1 MKMYRENDSVVYT
14 DETGRKIDTFVIFD
28 TDHLTGIT
36 HINHNNLQVS
46 ANELELH
53 PRSANGCSMPMDDSI
68 SFELFK
74 QLKEK
79 YLKRDEMA
87 HARGQMN
94 ADARVI
100 NILAKAS

>member
-14 DETGRKIDTFVIFD
+14 DETGKKIDTFVIFD
-28 TDHLTGIT
+28 TDHKSGIT
-36 HINHNNLQVS
+36 HINHNNLKVD
-46 ANELELH
+46 ANQLELH
-53 PRSANGCSMPMDDSI
+53 PRSANGCSMPMNDSI

-79 YLKRDEMA
+79 YLKQDELK
-87 HARGQMN
+87 HARANMN
-94 ADARVI
+94 RDAKVI

>member
-28 TDHLTGIT
+28 TDRQTGTT
-36 HINHNNLQVS
+36 HINHNNLKVG
-46 ANELELH
+46 AARLELH
-53 PRSANGCSMPMDDSI
+53 PRSANDCSIPMNDLI

-79 YLKRDEMA
+79 YMKRDEMKR
-87 HARGQMN
+87 ARGLVN
-94 ADARVI
+94 KDAKVF
-100 NILAKAS
+100 NLLAKAS